1 MTGRNTQVGRWLIEN
16 DYSGLIIGLNKGDT
30 LMSGGYGLIR
40 TNKHWDHETLE
51 VSHFHTVTVV

>member
-30 LMSGGYGLIR
+30 LMSGSYGLIR
-40 TNKHWDHETLE
+40 TN
-51 VSHFHTVTVV
+51 